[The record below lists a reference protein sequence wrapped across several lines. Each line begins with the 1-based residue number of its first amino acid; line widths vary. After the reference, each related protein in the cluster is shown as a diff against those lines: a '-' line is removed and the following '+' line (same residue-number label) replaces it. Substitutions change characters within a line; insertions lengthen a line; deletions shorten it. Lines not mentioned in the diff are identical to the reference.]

1 MGNKKSST
9 SGAAYYLN
17 LVTTLKLSDLNFQ
30 KVEKLLTDKCFQT
43 NTHAI
48 KLDDFVDIINNY
60 FITESD
66 RNPLIE
72 IHKVYLQALYDH
84 SIKSNDHSSIN
95 IYWAL
100 LLLIPILNNTLREK
114 AKAFFICTQKIHGS
128 ALNGKDLKY
137 YFDYYFKW
145 NLIEA
150 PNIIYKCLPDSHD
163 KEGYEKFI
171 KKVATK
177 PNVEKVINE
186 TMNLIAAK
194 AEDLEKKRIIIQ
206 DLFHIGNTIEYSLDL
221 EKMINQL
228 TTRFRLEDEN

>member
-30 KVEKLLTDKCFQT
+30 KVEKLLTDKCFQR

-100 LLLIPILNNTLREK
+100 LLLIPILNNTSREK
-114 AKAFFICTQKIHGS
+114 AKAFFM
-128 ALNGKDLKY
+128 
-137 YFDYYFKW
+137 
-145 NLIEA
+145 
-150 PNIIYKCLPDSHD
+150 
-163 KEGYEKFI
+163 KEEMI
-171 KKVATK
+171 MRMVA
-177 PNVEKVINE
+177 
-186 TMNLIAAK
+186 
-194 AEDLEKKRIIIQ
+194 
-206 DLFHIGNTIEYSLDL
+206 S
-221 EKMINQL
+221 
-228 TTRFRLEDEN
+228 